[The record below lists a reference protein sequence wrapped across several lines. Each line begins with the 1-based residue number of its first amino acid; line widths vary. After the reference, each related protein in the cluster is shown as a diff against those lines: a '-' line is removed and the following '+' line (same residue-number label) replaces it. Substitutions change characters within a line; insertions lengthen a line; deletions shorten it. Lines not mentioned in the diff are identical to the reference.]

1 MQTKIETAVDLW
13 KSHQVE
19 KCEMNFSCGGDS
31 MNDYNFDFLDKDEK
45 SVDVSKELSDE
56 IESRV
61 FNEVHFYEASD
72 GYYIG
77 ETGVVYITLDDDGE
91 SFTFT
96 KTAESEF
103 SEQYTE
109 RTILKL
115 EDSEVKF
122 INEKVLN
129 INGGDGDCV
138 INFKTDCILSDE
150 EEVIYDTLKEKVK
163 DFAEDYEFTEAEG
176 EQEDYYTFST
186 NEEGDEIDI
195 VDNNIKI
202 TINRNFL
209 VYKESID

>member
-31 MNDYNFDFLDKDEK
+31 MNDYNFDFLDKDGK

-150 EEVIYDTLKEKVK
+150 EEVIHDTLKEKVK

>member
-31 MNDYNFDFLDKDEK
+31 MNDYNFDFLDKDGK
-45 SVDVSKELSDE
+45 SVDVSKELSNE

-61 FNEVHFYEASD
+61 FNEVHFYENSD

-109 RTILKL
+109 RAILKL

-150 EEVIYDTLKEKVK
+150 EEVIHDTLKEKVK

-176 EQEDYYTFST
+176 EEEDYYTFST

>member
-150 EEVIYDTLKEKVK
+150 EEVIYDTLKKKVK

>member
-13 KSHQVE
+13 KSYQVE

-31 MNDYNFDFLDKDEK
+31 MNDYNFDFLDKDGK

-56 IESRV
+56 IENRA
-61 FNEVHFYEASD
+61 FNEVTFYEASD

-77 ETGVVYITLDDDGE
+77 ETGVVHITLDDDGE

-122 INEKVLN
+122 IKEKVLN

-138 INFKTDCILSDE
+138 INFKMDCILSDE
-150 EEVIYDTLKEKVK
+150 EEVIHDTLKERVK
-163 DFAEDYEFTEAEG
+163 DFAEDYEFIDAEG

>member
-31 MNDYNFDFLDKDEK
+31 MNDYNFDFLDKDGK

-56 IESRV
+56 IEIRV

-91 SFTFT
+91 IFTFT

-150 EEVIYDTLKEKVK
+150 EEVIHDTLKEKVK
-163 DFAEDYEFTEAEG
+163 DFAEDYEFIEAEG

>member
-31 MNDYNFDFLDKDEK
+31 MNDYNFDFLDKDGK

-77 ETGVVYITLDDDGE
+77 ETGVVNITLDDDGE

-103 SEQYTE
+103 SEHYTE

-150 EEVIYDTLKEKVK
+150 EEVIYDTLKKKVK